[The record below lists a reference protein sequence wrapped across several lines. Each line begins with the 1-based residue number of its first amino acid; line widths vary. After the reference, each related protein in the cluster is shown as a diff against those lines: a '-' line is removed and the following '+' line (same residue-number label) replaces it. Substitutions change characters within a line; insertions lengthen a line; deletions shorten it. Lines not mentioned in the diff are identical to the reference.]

1 MNLKKILKSRRGVA
15 LENALLFMLVIFSLC
30 ALLTSLTLIG
40 HFQTRINKLT
50 LENEI
55 ALEQIGE
62 DFLFVVSS
70 EEEGNVG
77 AAVDQFTSPDA
88 NYVCTGLT
96 DENVYS
102 LSVAHV
108 SNSQHVLLYIQ
119 VERTPQGTV
128 HVLQWRYS
136 FPQ

>member
-62 DFLFVVSS
+62 DFLANPASF
-70 EEEGNVG
+70 EYDKDYGNYTCRQVLSDTSY
-77 AAVDQFTSPDA
+77 AVAVYPKSDTEYKTA
-88 NYVCTGLT
+88 VLYVEIAK
-96 DENVYS
+96 ENGEILYWCYS
-102 LSVAHV
+102 LPPHA
-108 SNSQHVLLYIQ
+108 L
-119 VERTPQGTV
+119 P
-128 HVLQWRYS
+128 
-136 FPQ
+136 PA

>member
-62 DFLFVVSS
+62 NFLFVVASNDEFTETEYENYIARPVS
-70 EEEGNVG
+70 TINENTKAMAVWHKNDNEFS
-77 AAVDQFTSPDA
+77 AAVL
-88 NYVCTGLT
+88 YVEAQVVEGKV
-96 DENVYS
+96 E
-102 LSVAHV
+102 
-108 SNSQHVLLYIQ
+108 VLC
-119 VERTPQGTV
+119 
-128 HVLQWRYS
+128 WRYS
-136 FPQ
+136 LPENVH